1 MAALSVAALT
11 ACNNDEVMEVNRGRG
26 ITFQVETKAATRATA
41 TTTNTIKDFKV
52 WGYTDGGSAL
62 MNALKVTGGN
72 GSWTYGDPI
81 FWPNKG
87 AVDFAAI
94 SPSENFGGTA
104 SVASTDKKI
113 TGFTAATDA
122 ASQVDL
128 LYALTT
134 GQKRADHES
143 SSVTLNFRHALSQIV
158 FKAKNTNKNLTVD
171 VKGVRI
177 AKVIDGGDFTFP
189 TVSTSTNLQ
198 TGSAAT
204 ETDGS
209 WGTWSLGTN
218 KAFFKAGIT
227 ESKSI
232 GSTAVD
238 LTSDNGALMLVPQA
252 IKGWNIEAED
262 DPDTR
267 GAYFLIDC
275 KIASGDS
282 EDKVIIWPVE
292 SYDTNNDG
300 YAEVAIPVADITWQ
314 QGKKYIYT
322 FIFGEGGGYVPPTDD
337 PDDPNPDPEPDPDPD
352 DPQPEDPVLVP
363 VTFTVTV
370 DEFQNGN
377 GDNVDIDMTEK
388 DGTKSSE
395 ADGN

>member
-1 MAALSVAALT
+1 MKKIFLT
-11 ACNNDEVMEVNRGRG
+11 ALLLYGGHAAAQIQTDTVTVYY
-26 ITFQVETKAATRATA
+26 QVEKSKID
-41 TTTNTIKDFKV
+41 TTF
-52 WGYTDGGSAL
+52 L
-62 MNALKVTGGN
+62 GN
-72 GSWTYGDPI
+72 GATI
-81 FWPNKG
+81 N
-87 AVDFAAI
+87 
-94 SPSENFGGTA
+94 NFLDRLRTVTA
-104 SVASTDKKI
+104 DKRI
-113 TGFTAATDA
+113 
-122 ASQVDL
+122 
-128 LYALTT
+128 
-134 GQKRADHES
+134 
-143 SSVTLNFRHALSQIV
+143 SQIV

-189 TVSTSTNLQ
+189 TVSTSTNLP

-262 DPDTR
+262 NPDTR

-275 KIASGDS
+275 KIASGDG
-282 EDKVIIWPVE
+282 ENKVVIWPVE
-292 SYDTNNDG
+292 SYDTNNDK

-388 DGTKSSE
+388 GGTESSE
-395 ADGN
+395 AGGN